1 MKNSLSVILILA
13 LLSVSSPR
21 LLCQDSTSSGAKT
34 RTWLILQAIPS
45 VTWTVFP
52 SQTNF
57 AFEWEATP
65 VLYSFGM
72 TQLDPP
78 WHFFFVNPPER
89 FAGSIELTFTGEV
102 FPSTIGSTHLAWS
115 GQLLGHLPLMEMGEY
130 LGLNLGVATY
140 RLNDKFRT
148 FGVAGVSTLFGFIH
162 WNTKYSPKDR
172 IWMTSLEF
180 RFF

>member
-1 MKNSLSVILILA
+1 MKHSIHTVLVLIL
-13 LLSVSSPR
+13 LTVSAPR
-21 LLCQDSTSSGAKT
+21 LFCQDSTSSAART
-34 RTWLILQAIPS
+34 STWLILQAIPS
-45 VTWTVFP
+45 LSWTVFP

-57 AFEWEATP
+57 SFEWEATP

-89 FAGSIELTFTGEV
+89 FAGSIELTVTGEV
-102 FPSTIGSTHLAWS
+102 FPSNIGSTHLAWS
-115 GQLLGHLPLMEMGEY
+115 GQLLGHLPLTEMGEY

-140 RLNDKFRT
+140 RLNDKFSV

>member
-1 MKNSLSVILILA
+1 MKPLLRTVAIVIVVFA
-13 LLSVSSPR
+13 SSR
-21 LLCQDSTSSGAKT
+21 VFCQDTTATGAKT

-45 VTWTVFP
+45 LNWTVFP

-57 AFEWEATP
+57 ALEWRATP

-72 TQLDPP
+72 TELDPP

-89 FAGSIELTFTGEV
+89 FTGSIELNISGQV
-102 FPSTIGSTHLAWS
+102 YPSTIGTTHLAWS
-115 GQLLGHLPLMEMGEY
+115 GQLLGHVPLMEMGEY
-130 LGLNLGVATY
+130 LGLNLGVASY
-140 RLNDKFRT
+140 RLNDRFST
-148 FGVAGVSTLFGFIH
+148 FGVAGLSTFFGFIH
-162 WNTKYSPKDR
+162 WNTKYSPKDK

>member
-1 MKNSLSVILILA
+1 MKNSIRIFVVLTSLA
-13 LLSVSSPR
+13 LCSPR
-21 LLCQDSTSSGAKT
+21 LFSQDSTSGGAKT

-45 VTWTVFP
+45 FGWTVFP

-65 VLYSFGM
+65 LLYSFGM

-89 FAGSIELTFTGEV
+89 FAGSIELTITGQV
-102 FPSTIGSTHLAWS
+102 YPSNIGSTHLAWS

-140 RLNDKFRT
+140 RLNNKFST
-148 FGVAGVSTLFGFIH
+148 FGVAGISTLFGFIH
-162 WNTKYSPKDR
+162 WNTKYSPKDK
-172 IWMTSLEF
+172 IWMTSLELRLF
-180 RFF
+180 